1 MITPR
6 YLALLTLFNE
16 QSSIFIQCLLSY
28 LILDRW
34 KIMKKVFCVFTVN
47 LLDRNHADR
56 DFNSALITII
66 SLVRSLPLRRT
77 HVSSAYSIVNKSSE
91 TLQMSF
97 MLRINSNG
105 PKIEP

>member
-1 MITPR
+1 MITSR
-6 YLALLTLFNE
+6 YLAQLTLFDE

-34 KIMKKVFCVFTVN
+34 KIMKNFVCVFTVN
-47 LLDRNHADR
+47 LLDRHHADR
-56 DFNSALITII
+56 DVNSSLITII

-77 HVSSAYSIVNKSSE
+77 HVSSAYTIVNKSSE

-97 MLRINSNG
+97 MLG
-105 PKIEP
+105 